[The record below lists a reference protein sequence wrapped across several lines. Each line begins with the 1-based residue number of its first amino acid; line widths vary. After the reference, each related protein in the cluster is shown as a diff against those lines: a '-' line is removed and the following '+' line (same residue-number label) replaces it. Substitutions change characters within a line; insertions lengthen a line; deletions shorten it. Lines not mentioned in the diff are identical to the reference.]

1 MFGCHING
9 NLFDSIEKVHNL
21 GGNLIQCFISDP
33 IGHKT
38 IKILDS
44 DILNIKNTL
53 NKFNMNII
61 IHSPYVLNFAREFKL
76 DSYRGSLGSA
86 KSISSKQE
94 RDSSS
99 WWIKTLKTELQYASK
114 IGAKGCVIHFGK
126 YLHLDKHSAIEN
138 MVNSLKYIIETI
150 PKNVYIYLETSC
162 GQGSELGYTLEE
174 FAEIYN
180 QFTDN
185 EKESIK
191 ICIDTCHIFVAGYDI
206 SKTNKF
212 DQFLIEFDKLIGKQ
226 FIKLIHLNDSKKPLE
241 SHVDRHDLIGKGYIG
256 LDGLKHVY
264 KWAMENK
271 IDVILETGGEDD
283 EIPSLLNKK

>member
-9 NLFDSIEKVHNL
+9 NIFDSIVKVHNL

-33 IGHKT
+33 IGKKT
-38 IKILDS
+38 LKILDS

-53 NKFNMNII
+53 NKYDMNMIV
-61 IHSPYVLNFAREFKL
+61 HSPYILNFAREFKL
-76 DSYRGSLGSA
+76 DS
-86 KSISSKQE
+86 
-94 RDSSS
+94 
-99 WWIKTLKTELQYASK
+99 WWIKTLKTELNYVSK

-126 YLHLDKHSAIEN
+126 YLHLDKHIAIEN

-150 PKNVYIYLETSC
+150 PRDVYIYLETSC

-206 SKTNKF
+206 TNNKGF
-212 DQFLIEFDKLIGKQ
+212 DSFIYEFDKLIGLQ
-226 FIKLIHLNDSKKPLE
+226 YIKLIHLNDSNKPLE

-256 LDGLKHVY
+256 FDGLKYVY
-264 KWAMENK
+264 EWAMKNK
-271 IDVILETGGEDD
+271 IDVILETGGEND
-283 EIPSLLNKK
+283 EIPSLKGIKN